1 MTPLSP
7 FALSPRYIVGQYY
20 DDLQELSA
28 LDVYLRMGGYEPKVF
43 TATFLSQQYNE
54 RDFELMLDL
63 TGNLDAPL

>member
-7 FALSPRYIVGQYY
+7 FALSPCYIVGQYY
-20 DDLQELSA
+20 DDLQEMSA

-43 TATFLSQQYNE
+43 TATSLSQKYYD
-54 RDFELMLDL
+54 RDVELLLDL